1 MSKERARRRAV
12 LEAER
17 AERLR
22 KAEQRRRRRSAVR
35 RLVPKVKIGRTGKL
49 FARRSRGQRSVI
61 VLLVLLALLLIWL
74 LVDSVAA
81 RIGLS
86 ALVIVATPA
95 LTVLVLDRRL

>member
-1 MSKERARRRAV
+1 M

-17 AERLR
+17 AERLLR
-22 KAEQRRRRRSAVR
+22 AERRRRRRIAVR

-61 VLLVLLALLLIWL
+61 VLLVLLALTLIWL
-74 LVDSVAA
+74 LVDSVGA

-86 ALVIVATPA
+86 ALVLVATPA
-95 LTVLVLDRRL
+95 VTVLVLDRRL

>member
-1 MSKERARRRAV
+1 M

-17 AERLR
+17 AQRLR
-22 KAEQRRRRRSAVR
+22 KAEQRRQRRVALR
-35 RLVPKVKIGRTGKL
+35 RLVPKVKVGRTGKL

-61 VLLVLLALLLIWL
+61 VLLVLLALTMIWL

-95 LTVLVLDRRL
+95 LTVLVLDRRI

>member
-1 MSKERARRRAV
+1 
-12 LEAER
+12 
-17 AERLR
+17 
-22 KAEQRRRRRSAVR
+22 
-35 RLVPKVKIGRTGKL
+35 VPKVKIGRTGKL

-61 VLLVLLALLLIWL
+61 VLLVLLALTLIWL

>member
-17 AERLR
+17 AERLL
-22 KAEQRRRRRSAVR
+22 KADRRRRRRIAVR
-35 RLVPKVKIGRTGKL
+35 KLVPKVKLGRTGKL

-61 VLLVLLALLLIWL
+61 VLLVLLALTMIWVF
-74 LVDSVAA
+74 VDTVAA

-86 ALVIVATPA
+86 ALVVVAAPA

>member
-1 MSKERARRRAV
+1 LSKERAKRRAV

-17 AERLR
+17 AERLL
-22 KAEQRRRRRSAVR
+22 KAERRRQRRIAVR
-35 RLVPKVKIGRTGKL
+35 RLVPKVNVGRTGKL

-61 VLLVLLALLLIWL
+61 VLLVLLALTLIWL
-74 LVDSVAA
+74 LVESVAA

>member
-1 MSKERARRRAV
+1 V

-17 AERLR
+17 AERLL
-22 KAEQRRRRRSAVR
+22 KAEQRRRRRIAVR
-35 RLVPKVKIGRTGKL
+35 RLVPKVKVGRTGKL

-61 VLLVLLALLLIWL
+61 VLLVLCALTLIWL
-74 LVDSVAA
+74 LVDSVGA

-86 ALVIVATPA
+86 ALVVVATPA